1 MLTNNKEIET
11 LKTVKQIAIM
21 TIIQNMVT
29 TALWIALAVIFNKW
43 WVGLF
48 SLITFKSVTYK
59 KDDKEEK

>member
-1 MLTNNKEIET
+1 MFTNKEIEI
-11 LKTVKQIAIM
+11 LKTARQIAIM
-21 TIIQNMVT
+21 SIIQNMIVT
-29 TALWIALAVIFNKW
+29 GLWIALAVIFNKW